1 MADRVTNKE
10 SQMVQRIENIQDFLK
25 PLEERYG
32 KKESAKVEKLITI
45 QARMGIQRK
54 LLDKHTDERMK
65 RSAEEQINKLRE
77 EMEKVRKEIGTYA
90 MLQLR
95 HTIPEE
101 TSPVWTRLGD
111 LIQERASAPQAGRAN
126 LWDNLKAR
134 QTQAAESK
142 QESKS

>member
-1 MADRVTNKE
+1 
-10 SQMVQRIENIQDFLK
+10 MVQNIENRQDFLK
-25 PLEERYG
+25 PLAERYG
-32 KKESAKVEKLITI
+32 KKEAEKVEKLIII

-54 LLDKHTDERMK
+54 LLEKHTDERMK
-65 RSAEEQINKLRE
+65 RSVEEQINKLRS
-77 EMEKVRKEIGTYA
+77 EMETVRKELGTYA

-101 TSPVWTRLGD
+101 SSPLWGRLGE
-111 LIQERASAPQAGRAN
+111 LIQERASAPQAGKTN
-126 LWDNLKAR
+126 LWDNLKTR